1 MNEKSLATQEKT
13 QLDTLKTMFEKS
25 KPNMAAVIPKHLSV
39 DRLIKVA
46 LFAASKNPILLQCE
60 KTSIWR
66 CVLQSAQLGLEPDGP
81 LGAAYMVPYRNNK
94 TNQYEAQFIIGYRGL
109 ITLARRSGEIE
120 SIEAHVVYEKDKFKC
135 VLGLNPIL
143 EHEPTW
149 EGDPGKPVAVY
160 AIAKLKGGGA
170 QWEMMTRGQV
180 EEIRKRSRAGQSGPW
195 VSDWSEMAKKTC
207 VRRLSKYLPL
217 SVELAKAIEHDEH
230 IDHNTGEITTLDV
243 EASEV
248 ALIEDA
254 VTESQ
259 ETPARPQSKADLLSS
274 KI

>member
-1 MNEKSLATQEKT
+1 MNAVVSQEKS
-13 QLDTLKTMFEKS
+13 QLETLKTMFERS

-46 LFAASKNPILLQCE
+46 LFAASKNPVLLQCE

-109 ITLARRSGEIE
+109 ITLARRSVEIE

-135 VLGLNPIL
+135 VLGLAPIL
-143 EHEPTW
+143 EHEPTFD
-149 EGDPGKPVAVY
+149 GDPGKPVAVY
-160 AIAKLKGGGA
+160 AIAKLRGGGA

-180 EEIRKRSRAGQSGPW
+180 EDIRKRSRAGGTGPW
-195 VSDWSEMAKKTC
+195 VSDWGAMACKTV
-207 VRRLSKYLPL
+207 VRRLCKYLPL
-217 SVELAKAIEHDEH
+217 SVELAKAVEHDEH
-230 IDHNTGEITTLDV
+230 IDANTGEITTLDV

-248 ALIEDA
+248 SMIEES
-254 VTESQ
+254 VPESQ
-259 ETPARPQSKADLLSS
+259 VEPTRPQSKADLLSS